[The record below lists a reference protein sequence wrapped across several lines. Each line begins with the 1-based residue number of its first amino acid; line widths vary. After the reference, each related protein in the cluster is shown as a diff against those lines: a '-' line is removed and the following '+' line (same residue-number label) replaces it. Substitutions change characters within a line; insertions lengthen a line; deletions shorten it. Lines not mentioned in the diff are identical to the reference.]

1 MLIGA
6 EGNRSECSKAHV
18 CTEYLLWIIRSISC
32 KVHFIIY
39 RNVEEISRVIAPEK
53 KVGAKI

>member
-1 MLIGA
+1 MDH
-6 EGNRSECSKAHV
+6 K
-18 CTEYLLWIIRSISC
+18 EYFMQI